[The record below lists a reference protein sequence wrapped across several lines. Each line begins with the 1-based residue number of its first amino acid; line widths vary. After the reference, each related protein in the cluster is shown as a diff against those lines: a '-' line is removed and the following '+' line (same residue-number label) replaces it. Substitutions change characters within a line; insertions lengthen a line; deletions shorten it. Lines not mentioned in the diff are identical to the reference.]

1 MEHGPIELGSGL
13 VGGQGGQGGQAA
25 ESDLTGGEEA
35 ARLCLLGLG
44 SLCATL
50 AKGLFTLELN
60 KIQKLK
66 TRKNKFSPLGCST
79 SSRSRWAIASCL
91 FRSASGVHALD
102 SGLLVSSVS
111 LGV

>member
-1 MEHGPIELGSGL
+1 MEQGPIELGSGF
-13 VGGQGGQGGQAA
+13 VGGQAGGQVGGQAA

-66 TRKNKFSPLGCST
+66 TRKK
-79 SSRSRWAIASCL
+79 
-91 FRSASGVHALD
+91 
-102 SGLLVSSVS
+102 
-111 LGV
+111 